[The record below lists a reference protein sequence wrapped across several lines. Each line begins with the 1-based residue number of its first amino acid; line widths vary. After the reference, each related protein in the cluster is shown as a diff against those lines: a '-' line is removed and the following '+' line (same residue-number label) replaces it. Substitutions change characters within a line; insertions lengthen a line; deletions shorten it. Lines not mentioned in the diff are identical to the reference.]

1 LLTTRLADPNAVPRG
16 LTVYRDTARITQ
28 GQPDPAAETLV
39 DSEAESFSLALS
51 SAATVLAVNETLV
64 GDVAEAKLRASLQP
78 GQQLLGDS
86 VLPGESPGTPS
97 GETVAFQVSPS
108 ARVFAQPDQ
117 STLIAD
123 VRGKSISDARQILSA
138 YGMVDIAIW
147 PEFVD
152 RLPDQA
158 ARISLVVVT
167 PSPQP

>member
-1 LLTTRLADPNAVPRG
+1 
-16 LTVYRDTARITQ
+16 
-28 GQPDPAAETLV
+28 
-39 DSEAESFSLALS
+39 
-51 SAATVLAVNETLV
+51 
-64 GDVAEAKLRASLQP
+64 
-78 GQQLLGDS
+78 
-86 VLPGESPGTPS
+86 VLPGVSAGTAS
-97 GETVAFQVSPS
+97 GATVSYDVSLS

-117 STLIAD
+117 STLVAG

-152 RLPDQA
+152 RLPDQV